1 MAQITTDAD
10 LLKEC
15 LNDMRIVD
23 FSRETDE
30 KISIV
35 ERALANCNDGRG
47 VGFCVNNVVIDKK
60 MLGQIA
66 LKLYGF
72 LGSSIP
78 IVLAYSAFAEDSCE
92 ALTPE
97 QAALLVMKLSAAST
111 GGGAHC
117 SMANITIAQVLG
129 M

>member
-1 MAQITTDAD
+1 M
-10 LLKEC
+10 
-15 LNDMRIVD
+15 
-23 FSRETDE
+23 
-30 KISIV
+30 
-35 ERALANCNDGRG
+35 
-47 VGFCVNNVVIDKK
+47 NNVVIDKK

-78 IVLAYSAFAEDSCE
+78 IVLAYSALAEDACE

-117 SMANITIAQVLG
+117 SMANLTIAQVLG